1 MEVNQQN
8 TAQSKSNRDL
18 FGERM
23 KKKYPDKEYADD
35 EALFGQANE
44 DYDAYDT
51 ELGQYKEREGRLT
64 ELLNKD
70 PRSAKF
76 IADMASGTDPW
87 ISVIERLGIDGI
99 TDIMNDPSK
108 QEAYAEANKKYVER
122 IAKEKSLEEEY
133 KKNLSDSM
141 ELLEKIQTERQLSDE
156 TIDAAMELVMKMAN
170 EAILGKFTQETI
182 DMALKAI
189 NHDADMQNAR
199 TEGTVAGRNAK
210 IEEKLRKEGGGDGVP
225 MLGGS
230 NNAPKKSVSS
240 QSMFELANDAR

>member
-76 IADMASGTDPW
+76 IADMASGTDP
-87 ISVIERLGIDGI
+87 
-99 TDIMNDPSK
+99 
-108 QEAYAEANKKYVER
+108 
-122 IAKEKSLEEEY
+122 
-133 KKNLSDSM
+133 
-141 ELLEKIQTERQLSDE
+141 
-156 TIDAAMELVMKMAN
+156 
-170 EAILGKFTQETI
+170 
-182 DMALKAI
+182 
-189 NHDADMQNAR
+189 
-199 TEGTVAGRNAK
+199 
-210 IEEKLRKEGGGDGVP
+210 
-225 MLGGS
+225 
-230 NNAPKKSVSS
+230 
-240 QSMFELANDAR
+240 